1 MNGLQL
7 VLSWVLGRG
16 RFRLYKSMIKLR
28 CCCDMRSVVY
38 LCIDQG
44 LGQKMLWESLS
55 MIVSALDDVILL
67 LVSSVEL
74 YRVWT
79 KSHVL

>member
-1 MNGLQL
+1 
-7 VLSWVLGRG
+7 
-16 RFRLYKSMIKLR
+16 
-28 CCCDMRSVVY
+28 
-38 LCIDQG
+38 
-44 LGQKMLWESLS
+44 MLWESLS